1 MSILSIMDNMQYIS
15 ATDAKQTFSVL
26 LEKAQ
31 REPVTITKQSRDVAV
46 MLSLAEYE
54 RLKRLNLEEFQNFRK
69 GIAAEAKAK
78 GLTAA
83 KLEALLR
90 DDE

>member
-1 MSILSIMDNMQYIS
+1 MQYIS

-46 MLSLAEYE
+46 MLSLSEYE
-54 RLKRLNLEEFQNFRK
+54 RLTRLNLEEFQNFRK
-69 GIAAEAKAK
+69 EVSRKAQEK
-78 GLTAA
+78 GLTPE
-83 KLEALLR
+83 KLNALLS